1 MNAAVAEL
9 IQLTERLTAIVERE
23 LAILKGARPS
33 ALNANDDER
42 ATTLAL
48 YAKRC
53 AVFKRE
59 MSAPL
64 SADAKKRLTAAT
76 EKLRTALKEES
87 RVLARFRH
95 VSEGIIKAVADA
107 VAARQAPTTYAK
119 AGAFTKPAAGAAS
132 AMTFNQTA

>member
-1 MNAAVAEL
+1 MNPQVAEL

-33 ALNANDDER
+33 ALNTNDDER

-48 YAKRC
+48 YGKKC
-53 AVFKRE
+53 AAFKRE
-59 MSAPL
+59 AMSTL
-64 SADAKKRLTAAT
+64 TGDAKKRLTAAT
-76 EKLRTALKEES
+76 EKLRAALKEEA
-87 RVLARFRH
+87 RLLARFRH

-107 VAARQAPTTYAK
+107 VAARQTPATYAK
-119 AGAFTKPAAGAAS
+119 AGAFAKPAAGAAS